1 MTGDTI
7 VAQCTPSGNGAIAL
21 LRVSGPEARTVIE
34 RCSQFSHGNVLAAL
48 SHTIHHGFITASD
61 ATILDEVL
69 FLIMDGPRTFTG
81 YNTIEITTHNNPF
94 IIDSI
99 ITRIIACGARLA
111 HNGEFSRQA
120 VENGKMDL
128 VKAEA
133 INELIH
139 AHSQEALK
147 RSLEQLQGS
156 FSFWIAELE
165 KQLVTIL
172 ALCEASFEFL
182 EEDMDF
188 RQDILDLLT
197 QAIAT
202 IDSVTQTYDH
212 QKIIKDGVRIA
223 LIGSVNAG
231 KSSLF
236 NTLLKKDRAIVTPIA
251 GTTRDTIEGSMYH
264 NGIYWTLIDTAG
276 LRQTEDVI
284 EQYGIKKSYEEAE
297 VADIIL
303 LVCDGS
309 RTMTEQECLLY
320 NDLYNKHAYKV
331 IKIINKQDNG
341 YIEHNFYTNAL
352 HISTKTH
359 HNIFALERLLQEKI
373 QDLITK
379 NTSPFLINKRHAILL
394 TTCKQHLLII
404 QDLLNA
410 NPAYELIAY
419 HLQDA
424 LTQLTELTGKTITN
438 KMFDTIFSTFCVGK

>member
-1 MTGDTI
+1 MVGDTI

-21 LRVSGPEARTVIE
+21 LRISGPKARTILAE
-34 RCSQFSHGNVLAAL
+34 CTRLSQGAISNVP
-48 SHTIHHGFITASD
+48 SHTIHHGFIISKNN
-61 ATILDEVL
+61 TILDEVL
-69 FLIMDGPRTFTG
+69 FLVMDAPRTFTG
-81 YNTIEITTHNNPF
+81 CDTIEITTHNNPF
-94 IIDSI
+94 IIETVI
-99 ITRIIACGARLA
+99 NRIIECGARLA

-139 AHSQEALK
+139 AQSQEALK

-156 FSFWIAELE
+156 FSFWIAHLE

-182 EEDMDF
+182 EEEMDF
-188 RQDILDLLT
+188 SDDIMTMLNE
-197 QAIAT
+197 AIAT
-202 IDSVTQTYDH
+202 IDTVANTYDH

-236 NTLLKKDRAIVTPIA
+236 NKLLKKERAIVTPIA

-264 NGIYWTLIDTAG
+264 DGLYWTLIDTAG
-276 LRQTEDVI
+276 LRQTDDVV
-284 EQYGIKKSYEEAE
+284 EQHGIQKSYQEAE
-297 VADIIL
+297 LADIVL

-309 RTMTEQECLLY
+309 RTMSQQEQ
-320 NDLYNKHAYKV
+320 DLYENLCNAYDHKT

-341 YIEHNFYTNAL
+341 YVAHPFYTGAL
-352 HISTKTH
+352 HISTKSG
-359 HNIFALERLLQEKI
+359 HNIEALQLKLRARISELM
-373 QDLITK
+373 TK
-379 NTSPFLINKRHAILL
+379 NTSPFLINKRHATLL
-394 TTCKQHLLII
+394 TACRQQLLII
-404 QDLLNA
+404 KELLND

-419 HLQDA
+419 HLNDA
-424 LTQLTELTGKTITN
+424 LTQLTELTGKSIN
-438 KMFDTIFSTFCVGK
+438 EKMFNTIFSTFCVGK

>member
-1 MTGDTI
+1 MFGDTI
-7 VAQCTPSGNGAIAL
+7 IAQCTPSGNGALAL
-21 LRVSGPEARTVIE
+21 LRVSGPEARTILE
-34 RCSQFSHGNVLAAL
+34 RCSRFSHGSVIHAP
-48 SHTIHHGFITASD
+48 SHTIHHGFIVANN
-61 ATILDEVL
+61 TILDEVL
-69 FLIMDGPRTFTG
+69 FLVMDGPRTFTG

-94 IIDSI
+94 IIESVI
-99 ITRIIACGARLA
+99 AQIIACGARLA

-120 VENGKMDL
+120 VENGKIDL

-156 FSFWIAELE
+156 FSFWITELE

-188 RQDILDLLT
+188 RQEMQDMLT
-197 QAIAT
+197 QAITT

-251 GTTRDTIEGSMYH
+251 GTTRDAIEGSMYH

-276 LRQTEDVI
+276 LRQTDDVV
-284 EQYGIKKSYEEAE
+284 ERFGIKKSYEEAE
-297 VADIIL
+297 VADIVL

-309 RTMTEQECLLY
+309 RAMTEQEYLLY
-320 NDLYNKHAYKV
+320 NDIHKTHLHKV
-331 IKIINKQDNG
+331 IKIVNKQDNG
-341 YIEHNFYTNAL
+341 NVEHNFYTNAL

-359 HNIFALERLLQEKI
+359 HNIAALEKLLQEKI
-373 QDLITK
+373 QDLVTK
-379 NTSPFLINKRHAILL
+379 NSSPFLINKRHAILL
-394 TTCKQHLLII
+394 TNCKQHLITI
-404 QDLLNA
+404 DDLLST

-438 KMFDTIFSTFCVGK
+438 KMFDTVFSTFCVGK